1 MTTRLLASLRRVSL
15 AAEHARNVDL
25 TIGDSTKSDHAA
37 THSVHGNL
45 RLADEEV
52 LRGIP
57 VIVPPGP
64 RPLGYEARR
73 KGL

>member
-1 MTTRLLASLRRVSL
+1 MTTRLVSSLLRHTL

-25 TIGDSTKSDHAA
+25 TIGDSTASDEAA
-37 THSVHGNL
+37 NHSDKGNL

-57 VIVPPGP
+57 VITNHQP

-73 KGL
+73 KWL

>member
-1 MTTRLLASLRRVSL
+1 MTTRLLSSLRRVTL

-25 TIGDSTKSDHAA
+25 TIGDASDSDETA
-37 THSVHGNL
+37 TLSVRGNL

-57 VIVPPGP
+57 VIIPPDP
-64 RPLGYEARR
+64 RPLGFEARR